1 MLDEHFIFQLEVW
14 VGGRGLLPGDCVE
27 SANGTERA
35 NRQPWGRGVGRA
47 GHRDVDADVA
57 SGGLE

>member
-1 MLDEHFIFQLEVW
+1 MLDERRIFQLEVS

-27 SANGTERA
+27 PARGIGRA
-35 NRQPWGRGVGRA
+35 NRQLWRPGVGRA

-57 SGGLE
+57 SGGLG